1 MANLKF
7 KQNASSAGTH
17 MQTHINYDGVPITPS
32 ASPLPDG
39 RCDAIA
45 FVATTRGV
53 QCNISGFTGL
63 INNSDGTQ
71 ATVTSVTSAF
81 STFFGTGQPSGP
93 LVILPLSVDYVTA
106 ATPVNGTLY
115 ALYIRKN

>member
-7 KQNASSAGTH
+7 QHTVVNAGDH
-17 MQTHINYDGVPITPS
+17 ELKHINYDGVPITPS

-39 RCDAIA
+39 QCDAIA

-53 QCNISGFTGL
+53 QCNLTAFTGL

-71 ATVTSVTSAF
+71 ATVTVTGSAMRSF
-81 STFFGTGQPSGP
+81 YGTGQPSGP
-93 LVILPLSVDYVTA
+93 VWVMPVSVSHVTA
-106 ATPVNGTLY
+106 ATVANGTLY
-115 ALYIRKN
+115 ALYVSKR